1 MPTKKAKRIADAAEM
16 IVDGYAVLKD
26 ELGHK
31 IVNLNSGHAVILSPK
46 HKVLAS
52 SMDAIEEKI
61 AIHNFKDNLQFME
74 A

>member
-1 MPTKKAKRIADAAEM
+1 MSEELAQKIADEAEM

-26 ELGHK
+26 ELGYK
-31 IVNLNSGHAVILSPK
+31 IVNLNSGHAVIVSPK

-61 AIHNFKDNLQFME
+61 AIHNFLDNLEFM
-74 A
+74 AA

>member
-1 MPTKKAKRIADAAEM
+1 MPTRKAKRIADAAEM

-26 ELGHK
+26 ELGYK
-31 IVNLNSGHAVILSPK
+31 IVNLNSGHAVIVSSE
-46 HKVLAS
+46 HRVLAS

-61 AIHNFKDNLQFME
+61 AIHNFVDNLQFME

>member
-1 MPTKKAKRIADAAEM
+1 MPNRKAKRIADAAKM
-16 IVDGYAVLKD
+16 IVDGYAVLED
-26 ELGHK
+26 ELGYK
-31 IVNLNSGHAVILSPK
+31 IVNLNSGHTVVVSPK

-61 AIHNFKDNLQFME
+61 AIHNFLDNLQFMS

>member
-26 ELGHK
+26 ELGYK
-31 IVNLNSGHAVILSPK
+31 IVNLNSGHALVISPK
-46 HKVLAS
+46 QKILAS

-61 AIHNFKDNLQFME
+61 AVHNFTDNLQFME